1 MAPPHFDEETHM
13 ADSVNSTS
21 SMVPGQQGTL
31 GAVQAQLIQ
40 NKGRMAQGPANQVR
54 TGQDARAAATAQAA
68 TAAAVTAATTSSN
81 IAPKTTAQSE
91 AETARALDVAVR
103 HLQDYFAPDQNVSM
117 EEDHDS
123 GQSYVKIVDAKTK
136 QLILQ
141 IPSAE
146 VLAMAR
152 KLQEMANPQS
162 ASGVLVDQE
171 G

>member
-1 MAPPHFDEETHM
+1 M

-31 GAVQAQLIQ
+31 GAVQAQLVQ
-40 NKGRMAQGPANQVR
+40 NKSRMAQGPATQVAGTALR
-54 TGQDARAAATAQAA
+54 PGQGSGAQATAQAVSA
-68 TAAAVTAATTSSN
+68 SAAAVTAATTSSN

-91 AETARALDVAVR
+91 AEAARALDVAVK

>member
-1 MAPPHFDEETHM
+1 M
-13 ADSVNSTS
+13 ADSVNSTT

-31 GAVQAQLIQ
+31 GAVQAQLVQ
-40 NKGRMAQGPANQVR
+40 NTRRMAQSPANQAPGFPSR
-54 TGQDARAAATAQAA
+54 PGQAAGPAATAQAA
-68 TAAAVTAATTSSN
+68 TASAAAVTAATTSSN

-91 AETARALDVAVR
+91 AEAARALDAAVK

-123 GQSYVKIVDAKTK
+123 GQTYVKIVDAKTK

>member
-1 MAPPHFDEETHM
+1 M

-21 SMVPGQQGTL
+21 SMVPGQQSTL
-31 GAVQAQLIQ
+31 GAVQAQLLQ
-40 NKGRMAQGPANQVR
+40 NKGRLAQGPANQAP
-54 TGQDARAAATAQAA
+54 GYPARAGQGAGTATTTTTQTAAAA
-68 TAAAVTAATTSSN
+68 SAAVTAATTSTN
-81 IAPKTTAQSE
+81 LAPKTTAQTE
-91 AETARALDVAVR
+91 AEAARALDAAVK

>member
-1 MAPPHFDEETHM
+1 M

-31 GAVQAQLIQ
+31 GVVQAQILQ
-40 NKGRMAQGPANQVR
+40 NKNRMALGPPSQVQ
-54 TGQDARAAATAQAA
+54 TGQNVRVATTAQTAAAAAANAATA
-68 TAAAVTAATTSSN
+68 SSN
-81 IAPKTTAQSE
+81 LAPKTTAQSE
-91 AETARALDVAVR
+91 AEAARALDVAVK
-103 HLQDYFAPDQNVSM
+103 HLQDYFAPDQSVSM
-117 EEDHDS
+117 EEDHDT
-123 GQSYVKIVDAKTK
+123 GQSVVKIVDAKTK
-136 QLILQ
+136 QLIIQ

-152 KLQEMANPQS
+152 KLQELANPQS